1 MSDSNPVDILKKAL
15 LLEMRG
21 RSFYTKV
28 AQQTQ
33 EDPVREFFEMMADE
47 EKQHVNE
54 LSRQYKAY
62 QADGHFVGTEESD
75 DKDTVSAKV
84 LTDQLKKRIT
94 AASFEAAA
102 VSAAMSMEQKA
113 IALYAKEAKNAT
125 DPQAQ
130 KIYQWLADWEKNHLE
145 MLAEID
151 REITENVWD
160 DNNFWPF

>member
-1 MSDSNPVDILKKAL
+1 MSDTNPVDILKQAL

-33 EDPVREFFEMMADE
+33 EGPVREFFEMMAEE

-62 QADGHFVGTEESD
+62 QADGRFIDTEEVSG
-75 DKDTVSAKV
+75 KDAVANRV
-84 LTDQLKKRIT
+84 LTDQLKQRVT

-102 VSAAMSMEQKA
+102 VSAARHLLSLR
-113 IALYAKEAKNAT
+113 LYC
-125 DPQAQ
+125 
-130 KIYQWLADWEKNHLE
+130 
-145 MLAEID
+145 
-151 REITENVWD
+151 R
-160 DNNFWPF
+160 

>member
-1 MSDSNPVDILKKAL
+1 MSDVSPLDILKKAL

-33 EDPVREFFEMMADE
+33 EGPIREFFEMMAEE

-62 QADGHFVGTEESD
+62 QAEGRFIGTEESENSD
-75 DKDTVSAKV
+75 AVAAKV
-84 LTDQLKKRIT
+84 LTDQLKKRIS

-113 IALYAKEAKNAT
+113 ISLYAKEAQNAN

-151 REITENVWD
+151 REVTETVWD

>member
-1 MSDSNPVDILKKAL
+1 MSDTSPVDILKQAL

-33 EDPVREFFEMMADE
+33 EGPVREFFEMMADE

-62 QADGHFVGTEESD
+62 QTEGHFVGTEESD
-75 DKDTVSAKV
+75 DKDAVAAKV
-84 LTDQLKKRIT
+84 LTDQLKKRIN

-113 IALYAKEAKNAT
+113 ITLYAREAKNAT

-130 KIYQWLADWEKNHLE
+130 EIYQWLADWEKNHLE
-145 MLAEID
+145 MLAEVD
-151 REITENVWD
+151 REITESVWD
-160 DNNFWPF
+160 DNSFWPF

>member
-1 MSDSNPVDILKKAL
+1 MSDTNPLDILKKAL

-21 RSFYTKV
+21 RSFYAKV
-28 AQQTQ
+28 ARQTDM
-33 EDPVREFFEMMADE
+33 EPVREFFEMMAAE

-62 QADGHFVGTEESD
+62 QAEGRFVESTEENG
-75 DKDTVSAKV
+75 KDSVATGV
-84 LTDQLKKRIT
+84 LTNQLKKRIT

-113 IALYAKEAKNAT
+113 ISLYAKEAKSAA
-125 DPQAQ
+125 DPKAQ
-130 KIYQWLADWEKNHLE
+130 QVYQWLADWERNHLE

-151 REITENVWD
+151 REITENIWN